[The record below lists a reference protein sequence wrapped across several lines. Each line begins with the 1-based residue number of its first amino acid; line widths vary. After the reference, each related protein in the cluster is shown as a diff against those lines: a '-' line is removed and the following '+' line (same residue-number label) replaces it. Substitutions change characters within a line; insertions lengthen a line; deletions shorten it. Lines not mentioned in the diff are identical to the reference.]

1 MIGILLINGQPDQKA
16 FKSIM
21 KTFEIRT
28 SQIGNVAQR
37 RISSQRLLRE
47 YRVHLAVTLFQRVD
61 WKRFQTP
68 ASVFI
73 AKKMMKTPQILVLCF
88 PPFLKVL
95 RETTAQDAERG
106 LPWSIKITLTKVFL
120 LAVRLS
126 QVADGR
132 RVWIKLNFV

>member
-1 MIGILLINGQPDQKA
+1 
-16 FKSIM
+16 M
-21 KTFEIRT
+21 KT
-28 SQIGNVAQR
+28 
-37 RISSQRLLRE
+37 
-47 YRVHLAVTLFQRVD
+47 H
-61 WKRFQTP
+61 
-68 ASVFI
+68 
-73 AKKMMKTPQILVLCF
+73 QILVLCF

-95 RETTAQDAERG
+95 REIAQDAERG